1 MIRKLHLN
9 ESTSTDTYKEQ
20 MDNVTSALQ
29 SYFNDIAEDINYIR
43 YHFEDEEGV
52 KDTNFESITDEEY
65 KDMVTK
71 LESIRQQ
78 AKEIRN
84 IVSDVNRRFTDAI
97 E

>member
-1 MIRKLHLN
+1 MIRKLHLK
-9 ESTSTDTYKEQ
+9 ESANTDTYKEQ
-20 MDNVTSALQ
+20 MDSVTSALQ

-43 YHFEDEEGV
+43 YHFEDEEGI
-52 KDTNFESITDEEY
+52 KDTNFDNITEEEY
-65 KDMVTK
+65 KKMVTK

-84 IVSDVNRRFTDAI
+84 TVSEVNRRFTDAI

>member
-9 ESTSTDTYKEQ
+9 ESANIDTYKEQ
-20 MDNVTSALQ
+20 MDSVTSALQ

-43 YHFEDEEGV
+43 YHFEDEEGI
-52 KDTNFESITDEEY
+52 KDTNFDNITEEEY
-65 KDMVTK
+65 KKMVTK

-84 IVSDVNRRFTDAI
+84 TVSEVNRRFTDAI

>member
-1 MIRKLHLN
+1 MNLIPI
-9 ESTSTDTYKEQ
+9 YKEQ
-20 MDNVTSALQ
+20 EMDSVTSALQ

-43 YHFEDEEGV
+43 YHFEDEEGI
-52 KDTNFESITDEEY
+52 KDTNFDNITEEEY
-65 KDMVTK
+65 KKMVTK

-84 IVSDVNRRFTDAI
+84 NEVNRRFTDAI

>member
-9 ESTSTDTYKEQ
+9 ESANTDTYKEQ
-20 MDNVTSALQ
+20 MDSVTSALQ

-43 YHFEDEEGV
+43 YHFEDEEGI
-52 KDTNFESITDEEY
+52 KDTNFDNITEEEY
-65 KDMVTK
+65 KKMVTE

-84 IVSDVNRRFTDAI
+84 TVSEVNRRFTDAI